1 MKITKSQLKS
11 LIKEE
16 VSRFKKIHILE
27 NRKKNIQKELN
38 LLNESDYDTS
48 SEINSK
54 PTEEKAYS
62 LHRMA
67 DNIGMGVAEEF
78 LRKYDIDLDAINK
91 NIVQKNL
98 SRRELRQIIGG
109 TDVSGKDVHN
119 IENIRKRFLKKY
131 GNKNN

>member
-1 MKITKSQLKS
+1 MKISKKELKN
-11 LIKEE
+11 LINEE
-16 VSRFKKIHILE
+16 VSRFKKIQLLE

-48 SEINSK
+48 SERNSK
-54 PTEEKAYS
+54 PIEEKAYS

-91 NIVQKNL
+91 DIVQKNL